1 MRCIPIKSETHCS
14 KNSSAFLKTSAQK
27 KGIKSKV
34 LNKNATTAYECPIYS
49 KSFLILQHI
58 QPFMKTPTI
67 KYSILDLALV
77 SKDHTLQQTYTHA
90 LTLAQHAE
98 AFGYTRYWLA
108 EHHNATNIG
117 SSATAILIGY
127 VAAGTKTL
135 RIGSGG
141 IMLPNHS
148 PLIVAEQ
155 FGTLASLYPNR
166 IDLGLGRAPG
176 TDRET
181 AQAIR
186 TDFMQA
192 AQSFP
197 TELDE
202 IQQYFSTTNA
212 SARVRA
218 TVAEGVEVPIYLL
231 GSSNDSAHL
240 AAKKGLPYAFA
251 SHFATTHLF
260 EALKIYRKEF
270 QPSNDLEK
278 PYVLAGVNIIV
289 ADTDEEAQR
298 LLTSLIGMIVG
309 IFTGKRDFV
318 KPPTAMTSEFKE
330 ILQNPQVHQM
340 LKFSF
345 VGSKATVKQ
354 QVKEFIAQTNADE
367 LIAVTNIYDGKD
379 RIRSFE
385 LFAEI
390 MNELN

>member
-1 MRCIPIKSETHCS
+1 MPCIPIKSETHCS
-14 KNSSAFLKTSAQK
+14 KKGIVFLKISTPK
-27 KGIKSKV
+27 EGVKCMF
-34 LNKNATTAYECPIYS
+34 LNKNTTTAYYCTIYS
-49 KSFLILQHI
+49 KSFLILQRI
-58 QPFMKTPTI
+58 QPFMKTPPI

-77 SKDHTLQQTYTHA
+77 SKDHTLQQTFANA

-98 AFGYTRYWLA
+98 TFGYTRYWLA

-186 TDFMQA
+186 ADFMQA

-197 TELDE
+197 TELDK
-202 IQQYFSTTNA
+202 IQQYFSANNA

-231 GSSNDSAHL
+231 GSSTDSAHL
-240 AAKKGLPYAFA
+240 AAKKGIPYAFA

-278 PYVLAGVNIIV
+278 PYVMAGVNIIV

-298 LLTSLIGMIVG
+298 LSTSLIRMIVG
-309 IFTGKRDFV
+309 IFTGKRDSV
-318 KPPTAMTSEFKE
+318 QPPTAMTTEFKE

-345 VGSKATVKQ
+345 IGSKATVKQ

-390 MNELN
+390 MKELH